1 MDRRLIVVA
10 RNQLPLC
17 DHLRQQ
23 FFEDKEVEVLLDRR
37 WRERRQRL
45 QAHGLDRRR
54 TDRRKE
60 LVGEDLRTH
69 GFAVI
74 RRKPEVLG
82 LREVEKLI
90 AELSN
95 QIGVKPP
102 VDTTEAIRDRP
113 SMQIESIQ
121 GTRPLESEGMS
132 NGNAFRKGR
141 LSDAGKRPVLEKPPV
156 TLPAG
161 GGDQDREE
169 WLELLNLVGI
179 QGLRLPEN
187 GFLCRPWREFLRQLK
202 AVK

>member
-17 DHLRQQ
+17 DHMRQQ

-45 QAHGLDRRR
+45 QAQGLERRR

-60 LVGEDLRTH
+60 LVREEEDLRTH

-102 VDTTEAIRDRP
+102 VDTTETIRDTP

-121 GTRPLESEGMS
+121 GT
-132 NGNAFRKGR
+132 
-141 LSDAGKRPVLEKPPV
+141 PPV
-156 TLPAG
+156 TPTAAG
-161 GGDQDREE
+161 VDQDREE

>member
-45 QAHGLDRRR
+45 QTQGLERRR

-60 LVGEDLRTH
+60 LVREEEDLRTH
-69 GFAVI
+69 GFVVI

-90 AELSN
+90 RELSD
-95 QIGVKPP
+95 QAGVKPP

-121 GTRPLESEGMS
+121 DTRPS
-132 NGNAFRKGR
+132 
-141 LSDAGKRPVLEKPPV
+141 EKPLV
-156 TLPAG
+156 TPTAG
-161 GGDQDREE
+161 SADQDGEE

-187 GFLCRPWREFLRQLK
+187 GFLCRPWQEFLRQLK

>member
-45 QAHGLDRRR
+45 QADGLDRRR

-60 LVGEDLRTH
+60 LVREEDLRTH

-95 QIGVKPP
+95 QVEVKPP

-113 SMQIESIQ
+113 SMQIESTQ
-121 GTRPLESEGMS
+121 GTRPS
-132 NGNAFRKGR
+132 
-141 LSDAGKRPVLEKPPV
+141 EKPLV
-156 TLPAG
+156 TPTAG
-161 GGDQDREE
+161 GADQDREE

-187 GFLCRPWREFLRQLK
+187 GFLCRPWQEFLRQLK
-202 AVK
+202 GVK